1 MARRN
6 RRMTKAEQRRY
17 ATGILIV
24 VLIVLAYLIY
34 TSGLFW
40 WGLLAG
46 LVTTGVLWIVKEKVE
61 AEWAQWDWK
70 LPVVAGLVATLILWL
85 VGLVNVFQGWIE
97 NS

>member
-6 RRMTKAEQRRY
+6 RRMTKAEQKRV
-17 ATGILIV
+17 AVVMLIV
-24 VLIVLAYLIY
+24 GLIVLAYLIY

-46 LVTTGVLWIVKEKVE
+46 LVTTGVLWIVKEKVD
-61 AEWAQWDWK
+61 ADWAQWDWK
-70 LPVVAGLVATLILWL
+70 VPVVAGLVATLIIWL

-97 NS
+97 NA